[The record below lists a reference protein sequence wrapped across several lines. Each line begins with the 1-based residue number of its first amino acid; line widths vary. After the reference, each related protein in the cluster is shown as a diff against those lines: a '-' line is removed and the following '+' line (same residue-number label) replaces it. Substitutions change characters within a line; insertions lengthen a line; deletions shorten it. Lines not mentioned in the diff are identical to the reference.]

1 MLPHALA
8 GNLEPTATNLIGI
21 LLGRNSQIVCP
32 ITFRLWIPNLSMLG
46 KLPGDFWNIPAG
58 VSALSFKG
66 HSSTSV
72 VNLKFKSYS
81 VIVRYENAFSF
92 GFWTNLFVFLHSHV
106 IKDYFGPTRVSSFYV
121 CIILIFVHHLNGCIV
136 VEDVECFNTLSVSL
150 NCSRTF
156 LRATERAVSHIIRY
170 KARNVATCFFCR
182 FFFFS
187 LTEYCP
193 NVSETPPALMFMA
206 LTHQAPIPQHSKM
219 SRTGL
224 VIHNALGDHPSAAA
238 TPGNKERWCG
248 GRSWIY

>member
-21 LLGRNSQIVCP
+21 PLGLNSQIVWP
-32 ITFRLWIPNLSMLG
+32 ITIRLWIPNLSMLG

-66 HSSTSV
+66 HSSTSA

-92 GFWTNLFVFLHSHV
+92 GFWTNLFGFEHSHV
-106 IKDYFGPTRVSSFYV
+106 IKDYFGPTRVSSFHV

-156 LRATERAVSHIIRY
+156 LRATERAVSHVIRY
-170 KARNVATCFFCR
+170 KARNVATCFFCG
-182 FFFFS
+182 FFFFFDWIMS
-187 LTEYCP
+187 KCVRNPSGFDVHGFDTSGP
-193 NVSETPPALMFMA
+193 NTTALKNEPHGFSYS
-206 LTHQAPIPQHSKM
+206 QCVRWPSHSC
-219 SRTGL
+219 SDTG
-224 VIHNALGDHPSAAA
+224 
-238 TPGNKERWCG
+238 
-248 GRSWIY
+248 